1 MLRMSWRPQ
10 SGVLVLEGQV
20 DRYHRDVLAIA
31 GVAAVGAVD
40 VLLVDIDGADIDE
53 QGREA
58 LVALAR
64 DLWVH
69 CGARVKTSAAIE
81 GQLPSAVA

>member
-1 MLRMSWRPQ
+1 M
-10 SGVLVLEGQV
+10 LVLEGQV
-20 DRYHRDVLAIA
+20 DREHRDVLALA

-40 VLLVDIDGADIDE
+40 VLLVDIDGADVDE
-53 QGREA
+53 QGREHA
-58 LVALAR
+58 LVALAC

>member
-31 GVAAVGAVD
+31 SVAAVGAVD

-53 QGREA
+53 QGRERTRR
-58 LVALAR
+58 V
-64 DLWVH
+64 
-69 CGARVKTSAAIE
+69 GA
-81 GQLPSAVA
+81 